1 MKKGKL
7 ANLILAIFL
16 IAYGLL
22 ALISG
27 LGSLAIVVD
36 ILAIAAG
43 VLILILHGKK
53 IKKQLGWLLSAI
65 YLIVLGLMGLLSFSF
80 NGLDVIMAVLAI
92 AAGVVFILTQKKIT
106 KNLGLLLF
114 AIFLIAVGLF
124 HFVSLG
130 NLDIVLNILA
140 IAAGVL
146 LLMGK

>member
-1 MKKGKL
+1 MKKGRL

-43 VLILILHGKK
+43 VLILILHGKR
-53 IKKQLGWLLSAI
+53 IKKQLGWLLSSI

-92 AAGVVFILTQKKIT
+92 AAGVVFIITEKKIT

-114 AIFLIAVGLF
+114 AIFLIAVGLL
-124 HFVSLG
+124 HFVSFG

-146 LLMGK
+146 LLIGK